1 MRFTYSH
8 RCEAVAANGDR
19 ATALYTEDLL
29 SYVWECWQERWERYC
44 KANSQ
49 APETVVVQQV
59 VREQELT
66 CYRLTKREEKR
77 LRLEEA
83 EGDSAPPRSARWAPA
98 SPTIQRSSA
107 WPIEPSS
114 DNRAS
119 GTIPLYR
126 AAKVN
131 GSVPQ
136 LAV

>member
-19 ATALYTEDLL
+19 ATALYTEGLL
-29 SYVWECWQERWERYC
+29 SYVWECWQELWERYC

-49 APETVVVQQV
+49 APETVVVQQIA
-59 VREQELT
+59 RQQELI

-77 LRLEEA
+77 LRLEGA

-98 SPTIQRSSA
+98 GPTIQRSGA
-107 WPIEPSS
+107 WPVEPSS

-119 GTIPLYR
+119 GTLYLAKER
-126 AAKVN
+126 AVFFEE
-131 GSVPQ
+131 VVEI
-136 LAV
+136 L